1 MPISKFHRKEGNPVA
16 TESFDKTFV
25 IRDEKTAESIRSQL
39 LIERETI
46 NKPSKDFLEERERGR
61 RLLERL

>member
-1 MPISKFHRKEGNPVA
+1 MA

-25 IRDEKTAESIRSQL
+25 IRDEKTAEYIRSQL